1 MASRSRAGSRPATA
15 RTVAT
20 SYEGAASWV
29 LAILPGRGTGRDVG
43 VVALD
48 KEDGQVVVTQFTD
61 STTWVKT
68 LHLCRNKPPD
78 VILLPQSALATP
90 RYALA
95 AESEANEAAGSASPE
110 AAMLVKGLQTEFKDV
125 PLIGVAR
132 KYWNEQ
138 ASFEFLTQL
147 IVHDE
152 DRLGVLT
159 ACKPKYYALSAI
171 CALFKY
177 LETSYSLSFA
187 PKTLKIGYSALEGT
201 CLIDADSVKNLELV
215 SNMLNKNS
223 KQHLLGMLDKCC
235 TAMGTRHLR
244 SNILSP
250 LTEPSV
256 IDARLDTVEELVKSE
271 ERLRA
276 IRKALEQLKSVDL
289 DKIVS
294 RLLAAEKRPST
305 GTRSTSRGS
314 IFPSFQS
321 STDPSSQIASKLDYL
336 LSLRNFLS
344 TLPTLRSSVE
354 NSDSIILMQVE
365 KVLQD
370 DRLEQIRA
378 VIEEN
383 VNPDIWKKGDEKRS
397 SGRDA
402 NGGRHARLFAIKAE
416 KKRLLDVARETWRE
430 NTSDVNDL
438 CDTLRDKYGL
448 EGLALVQGGKGSAYV
463 FQLTK
468 EEWEEKKGEIGKAF
482 TNVNVLKKRV
492 EFSSLD
498 LQKRNARLQES
509 EQEIYLMSEEI
520 LEEMFQ
526 EIRGCVAC
534 LYKCSEA
541 IALLDMLAAFADLS
555 AKEDYVR
562 PEWTDTLAIKAGRHP
577 LHEQFRLSDGSFV
590 PNDTYASDAASF
602 QLINGPNMSGKST
615 LLRQIALLHVMA
627 QIGCFVPA
635 AYASFRPISAL
646 LTRLSNDDNL
656 ESSLSTFASEM
667 ATMSMILAALQ
678 AHEGRRCLVIVDEL
692 GRGTSPEEGVGI
704 AFAIAEEIIRS
715 KAFCFFATHFKELSI
730 ALPSRYPNVVALH
743 LETDVDEKQPDF
755 SLTFLHK
762 VRDGATPHTHYGL
775 ELAKAVKLPS
785 PVLYKARLVSLTL
798 ESLAEDGRKR
808 SSEGKLVRRRRGL
821 LELKTR
827 LREIATG
834 KTDDAGVL
842 LAQLRQLQKETIE
855 MLDETMDAAQD
866 VDVDVEAEASKTEDA
881 EEIEEVIPSAAG
893 WRVTEI
899 KPEDLSLA
907 GTAEEGTV
915 DEEDEE
921 DMLPFD

>member
-215 SNMLNKNS
+215 SN
-223 KQHLLGMLDKCC
+223 
-235 TAMGTRHLR
+235 
-244 SNILSP
+244 
-250 LTEPSV
+250 
-256 IDARLDTVEELVKSE
+256 VEELVKSE

-715 KAFCFFATHFKELSI
+715 K
-730 ALPSRYPNVVALH
+730 
-743 LETDVDEKQPDF
+743 VDEKQPDF

>member
-15 RTVAT
+15 RTTVT

-29 LAILPGRGTGRDVG
+29 LAILPARGTGRDVG

-48 KEDGQVVVTQFTD
+48 KESGQVVVTQFTD

-78 VILLPQSALATP
+78 VVLLPQSALIAP
-90 RYALA
+90 RHALS
-95 AESEANEAAGSASPE
+95 AESEVIEAVGSASPE
-110 AAMLVKGLQTEFKDV
+110 AAMLVKGLQSEFRDV

-138 ASFEFLTQL
+138 VSFEFLTQL
-147 IVHDE
+147 VVHDE

-159 ACKPKYYALSAI
+159 ACKPKYYALSAV

-177 LETSYSLSFA
+177 LETSHSLSFA
-187 PKTLKIGYSALEGT
+187 PKTLKIRYSALEGT

-223 KQHLLGMLDKCC
+223 KQHLLGMLDECC
-235 TAMGTRHLR
+235 TAMGTRH
-244 SNILSP
+244 
-250 LTEPSV
+250 
-256 IDARLDTVEELVKSE
+256 VEDLVKSE

-276 IRKALEQLKSVDL
+276 IRKALEQLKSIDL

-294 RLLAAEKRPST
+294 RLLAAEKRKSAGP
-305 GTRSTSRGS
+305 RSVSRGS

-321 STDPSSQIASKLDYL
+321 GADPSSQIASKLDYL

-354 NSDSIILMQVE
+354 NSDSIILMQVQ

-370 DRLEQIRA
+370 ERLEQIRA
-378 VIEEN
+378 VVEEN
-383 VNPDIWKKGDEKRS
+383 VNPDIWRKRDEKRAG
-397 SGRDA
+397 GRDA

-438 CDTLRDKYGL
+438 CDSLRDDYGL
-448 EGLALVQGGKGSAYV
+448 EGLTLMQSGKGSAYV

-468 EEWEEKKGEIGKAF
+468 EEWEEKKGDIGKAF

-520 LEEMFQ
+520 LDEMFQ
-526 EIRGCVAC
+526 EIRSRVTC

-541 IALLDMLAAFADLS
+541 IALLDMLAAFAELS
-555 AKEDYVR
+555 SKEDYVR

-577 LHEQFRLSDGSFV
+577 LHEHFRMSDGSFV

-667 ATMSMILAALQ
+667 VTMSMILAALQ

-704 AFAIAEEIIRS
+704 AFAIAEEIIES
-715 KAFCFFATHFKELSI
+715 GAFCFFATHFKELSF

-743 LETDVDEKQPDF
+743 LETDV
-755 SLTFLHK
+755 
-762 VRDGATPHTHYGL
+762 RL

-798 ESLAEDGRKR
+798 GSLAEDGRKR
-808 SSEGKLVRRRRGL
+808 SSDGKLVRRRRGL

-827 LREIATG
+827 LRQIATS
-834 KTDDAGVL
+834 KTDDATVL

-855 MLDETMDAAQD
+855 MLDETMGAVQD
-866 VDVDVEAEASKTEDA
+866 VDLEVEAEDSKTTEGQDDEDEEAASKT
-881 EEIEEVIPSAAG
+881 G
-893 WRVTEI
+893 WMVTEI
-899 KPEDLSLA
+899 KPEDLSWA
-907 GTAEEGTV
+907 ETAEEEVVG
-915 DEEDEE
+915 DEDEE